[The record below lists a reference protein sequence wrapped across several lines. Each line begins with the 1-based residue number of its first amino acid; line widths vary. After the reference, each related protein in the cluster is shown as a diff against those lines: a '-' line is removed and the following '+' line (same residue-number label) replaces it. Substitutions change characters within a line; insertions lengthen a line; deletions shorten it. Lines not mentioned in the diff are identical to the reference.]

1 MLKIRNVLILMG
13 MLLSPAASADVQ
25 VSIGIGLPHVS
36 IGINVPAYP
45 QLVVVPGYPVY
56 YAPQLRANFF
66 FYDGM
71 YWVYQNDYW
80 YTSAWYNGPWWI
92 VGPEVVPVYVLRIPV
107 RYYRHP
113 PSYFR
118 AWRADAPP
126 RWGDHWGRDW
136 QQHRSG
142 WDRWDR
148 RSAPAPAPAPVYQR
162 QYTGERYPSQVEQQY
177 ELHQQNYRYQPR
189 EPVVRKHYEERAA
202 QRAPARQEQPRQERQ
217 GAPGERDSRQQEMQ
231 RSSPRQPEG
240 GNVPRTESP
249 QRGGADTQRS
259 SPAPAPQARPEAQ
272 ERRQPAERE
281 QPMPGAQERV
291 PSQQG
296 RDGRDAPK
304 QAPGQ
309 GADDAQWQRQGQDQ
323 RQGQGQ
329 GQRQDQGPRDD
340 QGQRKGQGQD
350 REQEPERGGWDRN
363 Q

>member
-1 MLKIRNVLILMG
+1 MLKIRNVLMLVG
-13 MLLSPAASADVQ
+13 MLLSPAAAADVQ

-71 YWVYQNDYW
+71 YWVYQDNYW

-92 VGPEVVPVYVLRIPV
+92 VGPEVVPVYILRIPV

-118 AWRADAPP
+118 GWRADAPP

-136 QQHRSG
+136 QQRRSG

-148 RSAPAPAPAPVYQR
+148 SSAPAPAPAPVYQR
-162 QYTGERYPSQVEQQY
+162 QYVGERYPRQVEQQY
-177 ELHQQNYRYQPR
+177 ELHQQNYRYEPR
-189 EPVVRKHYEERAA
+189 EPVVRKHYEERAVLK
-202 QRAPARQEQPRQERQ
+202 APARQEQQERQ

-231 RSSPRQPEG
+231 RSTPRQPEG

-259 SPAPAPQARPEAQ
+259 SPAAPPQARPESQ
-272 ERRQPAERE
+272 ERDQPMKRE
-281 QPMPGAQERV
+281 QPMPRAQERV
-291 PSQQG
+291 PSQQE
-296 RDGRDAPK
+296 RDGRSEPELGR
-304 QAPGQ
+304 GQ
-309 GADDAQWQRQGQDQ
+309 GPDDEPRQGQGKRPGPDVNQGQ

-329 GQRQDQGPRDD
+329 G
-340 QGQRKGQGQD
+340 